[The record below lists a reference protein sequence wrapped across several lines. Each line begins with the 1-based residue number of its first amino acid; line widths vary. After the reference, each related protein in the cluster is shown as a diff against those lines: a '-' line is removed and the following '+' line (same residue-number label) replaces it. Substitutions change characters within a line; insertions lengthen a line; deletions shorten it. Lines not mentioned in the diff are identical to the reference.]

1 MATKTFAL
9 LAGGVVQH
17 GHAMPIL
24 PVFVLQ
30 PWASLINKSAESGW
44 EIQSTNPGD
53 NKNLVKGLANRP
65 FFFEKAPGRVRCM
78 TGVKR
83 RI

>member
-1 MATKTFAL
+1 MAAKTLAL
-9 LAGGVVQH
+9 LAGEPAQH

-24 PVFVLQ
+24 PVSVLQ
-30 PWASLINKSAESGW
+30 PWACLINKSAERGW

-53 NKNLVKGLANRP
+53 NKNLMKGLANP
-65 FFFEKAPGRVRCM
+65 AFSWNSDGQGALQH